1 MFVIRNMRLLIAPA
15 FTCII
20 IFLILLVIPLN
31 NSGNIFNDA
40 SGQFPFGN
48 PQDELKPY
56 ENTKLKLSIQYP
68 SSWQKEERLN
78 DFITFLAPIVD
89 SSQYRSPAGLGISSL
104 SVSNVSLN
112 TIINVHLKNMTNNL
126 KNFQL
131 FESSDTVIA
140 DNRPAKKIIFTATD
154 VEQKKQALQLITKN
168 NDKVYLIT
176 YKADVDKYEQ
186 YFPIIQKMLNSL
198 VFFK

>member
-1 MFVIRNMRLLIAPA
+1 MAPA
-15 FTCII
+15 STYII
-20 IFLILLVIPLN
+20 IFLSLLVISLN
-31 NSGNIFNDA
+31 NSENIFNDA
-40 SGQFPFGN
+40 SGFFHFGN
-48 PQDELKPY
+48 SQDDLKPY

-78 DFITFLAPIVD
+78 DFVTFLAPIVD

-112 TIINVHLKNMTNNL
+112 TIANVHLKNMTDNL
-126 KNFQL
+126 KDFKL
-131 FESSDTVIA
+131 IESSDTVIA

-154 VEQKKQALQLITKN
+154 VEEKKQALQLITKN

-176 YKADVDKYEQ
+176 YKTDVDKYEQ
-186 YFPIIQKMLNSL
+186 FFPIIQKMLNSL